1 MASDF
6 LYYWPPSTVAQ
17 NLGSP
22 LSRISGEELGPDRV
36 KPGDRLWIVTAPQG
50 VLHLVARVI
59 VGEVMSYAEAHLG
72 ADGIDLG
79 EAEYQV
85 VAKPG
90 TVAPVRQVDITPL
103 ASGLRFESG
112 TLSRLTVEQGLVDPR
127 ELQTMRTLTPGSG
140 GQLRAVYGDAAPPA
154 PDFVVGTLYRRRDL
168 HRRFGGLREGR
179 ISVPTQRG
187 LLFLFT
193 GGTPT
198 QYGYR
203 DSWTNDGL
211 YLFTGEGQEGD
222 MEFVGGNRAVREHTG
237 QGRDLLLFEYARPGT
252 VRYAGQMICAGFRTG
267 RGPDMRGR
275 DSKVILF
282 ELLPLSELQDASTAP
297 AVLWDDPAWEEPLDL
312 LREKAL
318 AAGTDVGAT
327 AEGRASVDARGEAVR
342 IYTLRRADGT
352 CEGCGDEAPFTTAS
366 GRPFLETHHIR
377 RPADGGPDHP
387 RWVIALCPNCHRR
400 AHHSHDA
407 ASYNLYCARR
417 VGEMGEAV
425 T

>member
-22 LSRISGEELGPDRV
+22 LSRVSGEELGPDRV
-36 KPGDRLWIVTAPQG
+36 KPGDRVWIVTAPQG
-50 VLHLVARVI
+50 VLHLVGRVI

-72 ADGIDLG
+72 TDGFDLG

-90 TVAPVRQVDITPL
+90 TAARVRKVDITPL
-103 ASGLRFESG
+103 APGLRFSG
-112 TLSRLTVEQGLVDPR
+112 GALSRLTIAQGLVNPQ
-127 ELQTMRTLTPGSG
+127 ELETMRTLTPGSG
-140 GQLRAVYGDAAPPA
+140 GQLRAVYGDAAPPSPA
-154 PDFVVGTLYRRRDL
+154 FVPDNLYRRRDL
-168 HRRFGGLREGR
+168 HRRFGGQREGR

-193 GGTPT
+193 GGTGS
-198 QYGYR
+198 QYGHR
-203 DSWTNDGL
+203 DAWTNDGL
-211 YLFTGEGQEGD
+211 FLFAGEGQEGD
-222 MEFVGGNRAVREHTG
+222 MEFAGGNRAVLEHMGEGRE
-237 QGRDLLLFEYARPGT
+237 LLLFEYVRPGT
-252 VRYAGQMICAGFRTG
+252 VRYAGQMICAGYRRV
-267 RGPDMRGR
+267 RGVDPQGR
-275 DSKVILF
+275 DSQVILF
-282 ELLPLSELQDASTAP
+282 ELLPLSEIQQVRTAP
-297 AVLWDDPAWEEPLDL
+297 VVLQDDPAWEEPLDL

-318 AAGTDVGAT
+318 AASTDLGAT
-327 AEGRASVDARGEAVR
+327 AEGRASVDARAEAVR
-342 IYTLRRADGT
+342 IYTLRRAEGT
-352 CEGCGDEAPFTTAS
+352 CEGCGEDAPFVTAS
-366 GRPFLETHHIR
+366 SRPFLETHHIR
-377 RPADGGPDHP
+377 RAADGGPDHP

-407 ASYNLYCARR
+407 GSFNLYCAQR